1 MRKCLVEPSLCVNK
15 TSCSMSTSQPKP
27 SFVSG
32 ETCQL
37 TRDAS
42 RMFQNLG
49 MVEIGSTSREI
60 VREAIKFFRDATQY
74 LLHIRLAATTGGPTQ
89 QLLGNAIISAIKRTQ
104 GPMPSP
110 PPSVPP
116 RPPLDPDR
124 PAPRGAEPG
133 SRAASLSGRRPA

>member
-27 SFVSG
+27 SFVSV

-37 TRDAS
+37 TRDAL

-60 VREAIKFFRDATQY
+60 VREAIKFFRDAAQY
-74 LLHIRLAATTGGPTQ
+74 LFHIRLAATTGGPTQ
-89 QLLGNAIISAIKRTQ
+89 QLLHGRYHKCHKKDTRSDAK
-104 GPMPSP
+104 
-110 PPSVPP
+110 
-116 RPPLDPDR
+116 
-124 PAPRGAEPG
+124 PAP
-133 SRAASLSGRRPA
+133 